1 MTDHTE
7 LEQAARAA
15 LDVLNQDRSK
25 MTPADE
31 VAIDF
36 GLNDTIEAF
45 DDLSGPSAVLSL
57 IAEVRELRAQL
68 EEAREALAPFAIEA
82 SSCGDFEDTDRL
94 MVAHPSDLEADASD
108 QLAETLFTI
117 GDLRAAASILEKGQ
131 SND

>member
-7 LEQAARAA
+7 LEKAARAA

-57 IAEVRELRAQL
+57 IAEVRELR
-68 EEAREALAPFAIEA
+68 EALTRLATYLTNAKNDAGYMFVNEDETGFSDMREALIAVVFNDDGQEFLGMTA
-82 SSCGDFEDTDRL
+82 F
-94 MVAHPSDLEADASD
+94 
-108 QLAETLFTI
+108 
-117 GDLRAAASILEKGQ
+117 AASILEKGQ